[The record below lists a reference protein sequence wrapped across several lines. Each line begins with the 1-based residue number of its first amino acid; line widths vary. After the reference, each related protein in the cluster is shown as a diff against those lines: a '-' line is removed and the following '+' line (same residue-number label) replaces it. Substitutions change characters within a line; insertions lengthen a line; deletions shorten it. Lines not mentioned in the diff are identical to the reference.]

1 MADCIQSAKEKLTDQ
16 KEGWQFEL
24 KKIKQ
29 QEAMLT
35 ASWKT
40 CVNHTQSDKSVI
52 QRYFT
57 LILMFKEGVPDRAP
71 SFCFKIYPEKAVL

>member
-1 MADCIQSAKEKLTDQ
+1 
-16 KEGWQFEL
+16 
-24 KKIKQ
+24 
-29 QEAMLT
+29 MLT
-35 ASWKT
+35 ASRKT